1 MLPQC
6 RAYRHPTFPTNSAVA
21 SVRLGLFFDSWSR
34 VVSVWPLKPFIQAR
48 TCSCSCFPT
57 MVLQSQHL
65 SLSFP
70 ENPKEVWGGVS
81 VLGVSLA
88 LATLQVGQAVHC
100 VSVMD
105 RGQED

>member
-1 MLPQC
+1 
-6 RAYRHPTFPTNSAVA
+6 
-21 SVRLGLFFDSWSR
+21 
-34 VVSVWPLKPFIQAR
+34 
-48 TCSCSCFPT
+48 